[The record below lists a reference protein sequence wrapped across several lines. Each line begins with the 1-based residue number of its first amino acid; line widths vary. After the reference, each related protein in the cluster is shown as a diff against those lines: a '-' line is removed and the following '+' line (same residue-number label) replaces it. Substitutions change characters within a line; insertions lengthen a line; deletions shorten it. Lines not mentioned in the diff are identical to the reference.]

1 MRKWFSGDSVATG
14 VDALPGRRVRVTVP
28 FDPSTGRGRGRV
40 DGDDWLIEFPV
51 QWQGQR
57 PEGAA
62 TLNNSADCA
71 IGDELEVLR
80 VESNVLVVRP
90 IKQNQI

>member
-1 MRKWFSGDSVATG
+1 
-14 VDALPGRRVRVTVP
+14 
-28 FDPSTGRGRGRV
+28 
-40 DGDDWLIEFPV
+40 V